1 MTISR
6 RLLIFLALILSSA
19 LTLKAQDVP
28 QDKNLSQEMMSIADE
43 IMAATRAIDQARDQ
57 MVQAANLDTTNIR
70 ANFEAGHM
78 HIESIGKD
86 LAVKYFLR
94 IYRQNPNYRF
104 DLEYWVGKAYQYGLK
119 FDKAIDFYTRY
130 RTKAKSKAGYAGKDK
145 VEISEV
151 DRRIQE
157 CNNGKEFIADPKP
170 YNITNMGSAIN
181 SEFEDYGPVLDA
193 NEDLIVFTTRRQD
206 GNTNENVADDNK
218 YYEDIFVS
226 EKSGGSWKSARN
238 IGPPI
243 NTGYYDS
250 NLTLSAD
257 GKFLFLYKD
266 DGAGDIYVS
275 ERGDDGKWG
284 TPTPLPGQIN
294 SSYRESSVSISTDEK
309 TLYFASDRPGGYGG
323 SDIYVCTKDSKG
335 EWNRVKNLG
344 PKINTELDE
353 DGPFISFDS
362 KNLYF
367 SSEAHKGM
375 GGFDIFRVELVDAEK
390 NEWGDP
396 ENIGYPINSPDDDVF
411 YTTSKDGL
419 RSYYSSV
426 REGGYGYTDIYVITD
441 LEKEKASK
449 QPVVVAKEPIK
460 EEPKKEEPI
469 KEEPKKEEPK
479 KEVPV
484 KEEPK
489 KEVPKKETP
498 KKEVPVKK
506 PILPIKFMLTVVDEE
521 TKQPLDVKVR
531 MQGLKDKVV
540 VGMID
545 RGEGVTEFSITSTSA
560 KDYQITVEKDNY
572 IFETIKEK
580 IGAATAEEKTIS
592 KTIQLR
598 KLKVNAVSILRNIYF
613 DFNKATFK
621 TESNSE
627 LNRLETMMK
636 QNPNLQVEISG
647 HTDFVGSKAFNKAL
661 SLRRANAVRGFL
673 TSKGVDPRRIKT
685 VGYGEERPIA
695 SNDDEQ
701 EGRELNRR
709 VEFKVLGN

>member
-1 MTISR
+1 
-6 RLLIFLALILSSA
+6 
-19 LTLKAQDVP
+19 
-28 QDKNLSQEMMSIADE
+28 
-43 IMAATRAIDQARDQ
+43 
-57 MVQAANLDTTNIR
+57 
-70 ANFEAGHM
+70 
-78 HIESIGKD
+78 
-86 LAVKYFLR
+86 
-94 IYRQNPNYRF
+94 
-104 DLEYWVGKAYQYGLK
+104 
-119 FDKAIDFYTRY
+119 
-130 RTKAKSKAGYAGKDK
+130 
-145 VEISEV
+145 
-151 DRRIQE
+151 
-157 CNNGKEFIADPKP
+157 
-170 YNITNMGSAIN
+170 MGSAIN

-193 NEDLIVFTTRRQD
+193 NEDFIVFTTRRQD

-226 EKSGGSWKSARN
+226 EKVNGAWKSAKN
-238 IGPPI
+238 IGPPV
-243 NTGYYDS
+243 NTGFYDS

-257 GKFLFLYKD
+257 GKFLFIYKD

-275 ERGDDGKWG
+275 ERGSDGKWG
-284 TPTPLPGQIN
+284 TPEPLPGVIN

-309 TLYFASDRPGGYGG
+309 TLFFASDRPGGYGG

-335 EWNRVKNLG
+335 EWSRVKNLG
-344 PKINTELDE
+344 PRINTEFDE

-375 GGFDIFRVELVDAEK
+375 GGFDIFRSEWIDPEK

-396 ENIGYPINSPDDDVF
+396 ENIGYPINTPDDDVF

-449 QPVVVAKEPIK
+449 QPVVAK
-460 EEPKKEEPI
+460 EEPKKEEPVVEEPKKEEPVKEEPKKEEPV

-479 KEVPV
+479 KEEPK
-484 KEEPK
+484 KEIPK
-489 KEVPKKETP
+489 KEVPA
-498 KKEVPVKK
+498 KK
-506 PILPIKFMLTVVDEE
+506 PTIPIKYMVTVVDAE
-521 TKQPLDVKVR
+521 TNAPLDVKIR
-531 MQGLKDKVV
+531 MQGVKDKIV
-540 VGMID
+540 VGMVD
-545 RGEGVTEFSITSTSA
+545 KGEGVTEFSITSTAA
-560 KDYQITVEKDNY
+560 KDYLITVEKDGY
-572 IFETIKEK
+572 IFETMKEK
-580 IGAATAEEKTIS
+580 IAGATTEEKTTS
-592 KTIQLR
+592 KTIKLR

-647 HTDFVGSKAFNKAL
+647 HTDFVGTKEFNKAL
-661 SLRRANAVRGFL
+661 SLRRANAVRSFL

-685 VGYGEERPIA
+685 KGYGEERPIA